1 MGCITSK
8 TSFINDNPNR
18 FDVIYAD
25 TENECRYWR
34 SQLEI
39 TGNSLAHTEQ
49 IQHRPISN
57 HFTCFR
63 NDIFMFF
70 DHI

>member
-8 TSFINDNPNR
+8 TNFINDNPNR

-39 TGNSLAHTEQ
+39 TGNSLVDIVQ
-49 IQHRPISN
+49 IYLISSLV
-57 HFTCFR
+57 FAMTIL
-63 NDIFMFF
+63 IF
-70 DHI
+70 